1 MDTFKMIF
9 LVSTLLLTFNSYSQN
24 DNEKEIEFGTIIFD
38 FEPEFP
44 GGSDSLKNFLLSNT
58 KYPDTC
64 ISLNSKGK
72 VLMQFCIEPDGSI
85 TNIKAYKNNTGCDQF
100 SMECIRV
107 ISKMPKWLPPEE
119 DGLKKRSIVRL
130 PFNFKND

>member
-1 MDTFKMIF
+1 MDIIKTSF
-9 LVSTLLLTFNSYSQN
+9 LILTLLFTFNSYSQSTN
-24 DNEKEIEFGTIIFD
+24 VKEIGIGTIIFD

-44 GGSDSLKNFLLSNT
+44 GGSDSLKNFLLANT

-72 VLMQFCIEPDGSI
+72 VLMQFCVEPDGSI
-85 TNIKAYKNNTGCDQF
+85 TNIKAYRNNTGCDQF
-100 SMECIRV
+100 SIECIRV
-107 ISKMPKWLPPEE
+107 ISSMPSWLPPEE

-130 PFNFKND
+130 PFNFN

>member
-24 DNEKEIEFGTIIFD
+24 DNEKEIEIGTIIFD

-107 ISKMPKWLPPEE
+107 ISKMPKWLPSEE